1 MEMQRVRER
10 WRKLTV
16 FAAAAID
23 VGVFRSMITSSR
35 ALVRRPESRIS
46 HARKKS
52 GAAWKRSNN
61 NNENIG
67 FEIHFDANE
76 ERKKQNRSRDLFG
89 NVS

>member
-1 MEMQRVRER
+1 ME
-10 WRKLTV
+10 KIDC

-46 HARKKS
+46 HARKKKS
-52 GAAWKRSNN
+52 CAPWKRNN
-61 NNENIG
+61 NNENVG

-76 ERKKQNRSRDLFG
+76 EKKTDPVICSGTYLDIELIFR
-89 NVS
+89 